1 MVGEADRPER
11 GVLRRR
17 SSGAARSGS
26 GRVGTHVRIARHHGP
41 MIRYRPTGLSL
52 WGAQW
57 EHKDD
62 DREIVRRLFNL
73 LEDRRMLWK
82 DFSLEIEE
90 HCFRSADIARQQ
102 IGQLLDNPEIS
113 AGLTA
118 KMKAIQRAFRD
129 FMDDAGD
136 DQQWGHRYAGTGTD
150 RLSVALGT
158 LRGLV
163 GVQLGELA
171 ALYEVDVAGDL
182 ATIVPDGSGWFF
194 ERFSGG
200 SEIPS

>member
-1 MVGEADRPER
+1 
-11 GVLRRR
+11 
-17 SSGAARSGS
+17 
-26 GRVGTHVRIARHHGP
+26 
-41 MIRYRPTGLSL
+41 
-52 WGAQW
+52 
-57 EHKDD
+57 
-62 DREIVRRLFNL
+62 
-73 LEDRRMLWK
+73 MLWK

-102 IGQLLDNPEIS
+102 IGQFLDNPEIS

-129 FMDDAGD
+129 FMDGAGD

-182 ATIVPDGSGWFF
+182 ATVVPDGSGWFF

>member
-1 MVGEADRPER
+1 MTI
-11 GVLRRR
+11 
-17 SSGAARSGS
+17 ARSCVDS
-26 GRVGTHVRIARHHGP
+26 STCC
-41 MIRYRPTGLSL
+41 
-52 WGAQW
+52 
-57 EHKDD
+57 EF
-62 DREIVRRLFNL
+62 VRRLFNL

-82 DFSLEIEE
+82 DFSLEIKE

-102 IGQLLDNPEIS
+102 IGQFLDNPEIS

-129 FMDDAGD
+129 FMDGAGD

>member
-1 MVGEADRPER
+1 MTIA
-11 GVLRRR
+11 R
-17 SSGAARSGS
+17 SSAGS
-26 GRVGTHVRIARHHGP
+26 STCWRTAGCCGRT
-41 MIRYRPTGLSL
+41 
-52 WGAQW
+52 
-57 EHKDD
+57 
-62 DREIVRRLFNL
+62 
-73 LEDRRMLWK
+73 
-82 DFSLEIEE
+82 SLEIEE

-113 AGLTA
+113 AGLTV
-118 KMKAIQRAFRD
+118 KMRAIQRAFRD

-158 LRGLV
+158 LRGQV

-171 ALYEVDVAGDL
+171 ALYDVDVVGDL
-182 ATIVPDGSGWFF
+182 ASIVPDGSGWFF
-194 ERFSGG
+194 ERFSGS

>member
-1 MVGEADRPER
+1 
-11 GVLRRR
+11 
-17 SSGAARSGS
+17 
-26 GRVGTHVRIARHHGP
+26 
-41 MIRYRPTGLSL
+41 
-52 WGAQW
+52 
-57 EHKDD
+57 
-62 DREIVRRLFNL
+62 
-73 LEDRRMLWK
+73 MLWK
-82 DFSLEIEE
+82 DFSLEIKE

-102 IGQLLDNPEIS
+102 IGQFLDNPEIS

-129 FMDDAGD
+129 FMDGAGD

>member
-1 MVGEADRPER
+1 MGLMV
-11 GVLRRR
+11 
-17 SSGAARSGS
+17 
-26 GRVGTHVRIARHHGP
+26 
-41 MIRYRPTGLSL
+41 RYRPTGLSL
-52 WGAQW
+52 WGVGTQW

-90 HCFRSADIARQQ
+90 HCFQSADIARQQ
-102 IGQLLDNPEIS
+102 IGQLLQNPEIS
-113 AGLTA
+113 PGLTA
-118 KMKAIQRAFRD
+118 KLKAIQCAFRG

-136 DQQWGHRYAGTGTD
+136 DQHWEHRHAGMGTD

-171 ALYEVDVAGDL
+171 ALYDVDVVGDL
-182 ATIVPDGSGWFF
+182 AGIVPDGSGWFF
-194 ERFSGG
+194 ERFFGG

>member
-1 MVGEADRPER
+1 MV
-11 GVLRRR
+11 
-17 SSGAARSGS
+17 
-26 GRVGTHVRIARHHGP
+26 
-41 MIRYRPTGLSL
+41 RYRPTGLSL
-52 WGAQW
+52 WGVGAQW

-73 LEDRRMLWK
+73 LENRRMLWK

-113 AGLTA
+113 PELSG

-136 DQQWGHRYAGTGTD
+136 DQHWEHRHAGAGTD

-163 GVQLGELA
+163 GVQLGDLA
-171 ALYEVDVAGDL
+171 ALYEVDVVGDL
-182 ATIVPDGSGWFF
+182 ASIVPDGSGWFF
-194 ERFSGG
+194 ERFSGS

>member
-1 MVGEADRPER
+1 MV
-11 GVLRRR
+11 
-17 SSGAARSGS
+17 
-26 GRVGTHVRIARHHGP
+26 
-41 MIRYRPTGLSL
+41 RYRPTGLSL
-52 WGAQW
+52 WGVGAQW

-113 AGLTA
+113 PELSG

-129 FMDDAGD
+129 FMNDAGD
-136 DQQWGHRYAGTGTD
+136 DQHWEHRHAGMGTD
-150 RLSVALGT
+150 RLPVALGT

-163 GVQLGELA
+163 GVQLGDLA
-171 ALYEVDVAGDL
+171 ALYEIDVAGDL
-182 ATIVPDGSGWFF
+182 ASIVPDGSGWFF
-194 ERFSGG
+194 ERFSGV
-200 SEIPS
+200 SEIPT

>member
-1 MVGEADRPER
+1 MPASPRGRILRHPEPMV
-11 GVLRRR
+11 
-17 SSGAARSGS
+17 
-26 GRVGTHVRIARHHGP
+26 
-41 MIRYRPTGLSL
+41 RYRPTGLSL
-52 WGAQW
+52 WGVGVQL

-90 HCFRSADIARQQ
+90 HCFQSADIARQQ
-102 IGQLLDNPEIS
+102 IGQLLNNPEIS
-113 AGLTA
+113 PGLTA
-118 KMKAIQRAFRD
+118 KVKAIQCAFRG
-129 FMDDAGD
+129 FMDDADGD
-136 DQQWGHRYAGTGTD
+136 QRWEHRHAGMGTD

-171 ALYEVDVAGDL
+171 ALYDVDVVGDL
-182 ATIVPDGSGWFF
+182 ARIIPDGSGWFF
-194 ERFSGG
+194 ERFPAG
-200 SEIPS
+200 SEILS